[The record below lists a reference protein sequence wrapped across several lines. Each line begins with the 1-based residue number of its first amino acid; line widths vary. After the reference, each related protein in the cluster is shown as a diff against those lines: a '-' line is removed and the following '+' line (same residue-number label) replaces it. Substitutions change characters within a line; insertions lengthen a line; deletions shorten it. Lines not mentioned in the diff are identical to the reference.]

1 MYIEAFNLCYV
12 CVLYLILNPLPHIV
26 CRVLR
31 EVVSETV
38 DVKVNKG
45 KTETIQVN
53 VEGAVFSE
61 FPGTKVHIMPCT
73 CS

>member
-1 MYIEAFNLCYV
+1 MSTP
-12 CVLYLILNPLPHIV
+12 PLLL

-31 EVVSETV
+31 EVVTETV

-53 VEGAVFSE
+53 VDGAVFSE
-61 FPGTKVHIMPCT
+61 YPGTKVHMPCVAT
-73 CS
+73 DC